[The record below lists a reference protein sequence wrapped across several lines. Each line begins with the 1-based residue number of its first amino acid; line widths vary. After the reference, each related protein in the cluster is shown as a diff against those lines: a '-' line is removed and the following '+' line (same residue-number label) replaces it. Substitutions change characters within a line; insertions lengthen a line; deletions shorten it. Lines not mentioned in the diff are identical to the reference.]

1 MENIGYYNGE
11 TGPIEEMRL
20 PMDDRASWFGDGVY
34 DATCA
39 INHRLLFPGEHIERF
54 FKSAALLEMTPP
66 VSREALAE
74 LLRSL
79 SLKVD
84 GPNQLVYWQ
93 LTRGTAP
100 REHAFPSVKPN
111 LWAFIRPYPA
121 PDVRQKIRLITVE
134 DTRFFHCN
142 IKTLNLIPNVLAG
155 EKARLADCQEAVFHR
170 GERVTECAHS
180 NVHILTRGSLQTAP
194 ADNLILA
201 GVARA
206 HIITQCKAL
215 GIPVKEEPFT
225 VQEMMAADEVLV
237 SSSGTFCLSASHIDG
252 KQVGG
257 KAGEILSK
265 LQDAVMEEVRRA
277 TQTPDRLLN
286 SI

>member
-11 TGPIEEMRL
+11 TGPIEEMRV

-34 DATCA
+34 DATYA
-39 INHRLLFPGEHIERF
+39 VKGRLLFPEEHIDRF
-54 FKSAALLEMTPP
+54 FRSAALLKMTPP
-66 VSREALAE
+66 VSKGE
-74 LLRSL
+74 LMKLLQSL
-79 SLKVD
+79 SIRVD
-84 GPNQLVYWQ
+84 SPSQFIYWQ

-100 REHAFPSVKPN
+100 RNHAFPPGKPN
-111 LWAFIRPYPA
+111 LWAFIRPYPET
-121 PDVRQKIRLITVE
+121 DTRRKIRLITVE

-155 EKARLADCQEAVFHR
+155 EKARLAGCREAVFHR

-180 NVHILTRGSLQTAP
+180 NIHILRGGVLQTAP
-194 ADNLILA
+194 ADNLILP

-206 HIITQCKAL
+206 HIIANCKAL

-225 VQEMMAADEVLV
+225 LRELMEADEVLL

-252 KQVGG
+252 REVGG
-257 KAGEILSK
+257 KAAELLEKIRDS
-265 LQDAVMEEVRRA
+265 VMKEVRA
-277 TQTPDRLLN
+277 AL
-286 SI
+286 SCS

>member
-1 MENIGYYNGE
+1 MIIMENIGYYNGE
-11 TGPIEEMRL
+11 TGLIEEMRV

-39 INHRLLFPGEHIERF
+39 IDHRVLFLGEHIDRF
-54 FKSAALLEMTPP
+54 FRSAALLEMTPP
-66 VSREALAE
+66 LSKGELAE
-74 LLRSL
+74 LLQSL

-84 GPNQLVYWQ
+84 GPCQLVYWQ

-100 REHAFPSVKPN
+100 RDHAFPAAKPN
-111 LWAFIRPYPA
+111 LWAFVRPYPV
-121 PDVRQKIRLITVE
+121 PDIKQKIRLITAE

-142 IKTLNLIPNVLAG
+142 IKTLNLIPNVLAS
-155 EKARLADCQEAVFHR
+155 EKARIAGCQEAVFHR

-180 NVHILTRGSLQTAP
+180 NVHILTHGVLQTAP

-206 HIITQCKAL
+206 HIITHCKAL

-225 VQEMMAADEVLV
+225 VQEMMEADEVLT
-237 SSSGTFCLSASHIDG
+237 SSSGTFCLSTSHIDG
-252 KQVGG
+252 REVGG
-257 KAGEILSK
+257 KAEKLLEK
-265 LQDAVMEEVRRA
+265 LQDSVMEEARRA
-277 TQTPDRLLN
+277 AAV
-286 SI
+286 